1 MNRFK
6 SLKMKLIVSTTL
18 IVCLTA
24 VLNLVI
30 GIIASTKSIT
40 ENVQNDLRSVGM
52 MAEVAIN
59 NALDKMKVS
68 VESIAKTETIGNP
81 KYDSAYWLAELNKQ
95 RDAMG
100 FDTISLVNMSG
111 DVISST
117 DELNGKNIM
126 EQEYFR
132 EAIAGKTYIT
142 PPTYDINKKPCVII
156 CAPVTNNNYIGV
168 VMATLNEQAYSE
180 IVKNIVVGKTGNVFI
195 LDNKGTVIA
204 NKRPELVAS
213 FTNFID
219 QAKKDSSYAGMAAV
233 YKNMVAG
240 KSGVET
246 YTYDSG
252 ERYCYYA
259 PLKNTTGW
267 SYGVVAP
274 VSEMTSTIW
283 YTIAGLLAASI
294 LCIILG
300 VLASLMAAKSIANP
314 ISLVC
319 RRLELLAEGDLHTDT
334 VRVSAKDETGILA
347 SSLDKTVVSL
357 RGYITD
363 ITQTLQEISEG
374 NMVTRIEGDFE
385 GDFAPIRDSLVT
397 ITESL
402 NAVLSNI
409 SLAAVQVANSSEQV
423 SDGASLLAENATKQA
438 GAIEELSSTLTDISM
453 KTGQNSENADQ
464 ASAITQGTRQ
474 IAEKGNGYMQE
485 MLGSM
490 HDINTAS
497 ENISKIIKVIEDIS
511 FQTNILALN
520 AAVEAARAGA
530 AGKGF
535 AVVADEVRSLA
546 NKSAQAAKET
556 TALIEDTIDKVQLGT
571 NKANHAA
578 KALKEIVESVEKSNT
593 MVMQIAKASK
603 EQAIALEE
611 VNGGINQITEAVQTN
626 SATSEESSATS
637 QEMRAQ
643 AEHLKQEM
651 AKFRLSQEPQEDQES
666 QEPQEFQE
674 PQE

>member
-6 SLKMKLIVSTTL
+6 SLKMKLIVCTTL

-24 VLNLVI
+24 ILNLVI

-40 ENVQNDLRSVGM
+40 ENVQNDMHSIGL
-52 MAEVAIN
+52 MAEVAID
-59 NALDKMKVS
+59 NALGKIKVS
-68 VESIAKTETIGNP
+68 VESVGKTEIIGNP
-81 KYDSAYWLAELNKQ
+81 KYDSSYWLSELNKQ

-117 DELNGKNIM
+117 DELNGKNVM
-126 EQEYFR
+126 EQDYFR
-132 EAIAGKTYIT
+132 KAIAGATYIT

-156 CAPVTNNNYIGV
+156 CAPVTNGNYVGV
-168 VMATLNEQAYSE
+168 VMATLNVQVYSD
-180 IVKNIVVGKTGNVFI
+180 IIKNIVVGKTGNVFM
-195 LDNKGTVIA
+195 LDKTGTIIA
-204 NKRPELVAS
+204 NKRPELVS
-213 FTNFID
+213 GFTNYIE
-219 QAKKDSSYAGMAAV
+219 QAKKNTTYAGMAAV
-233 YKNMVAG
+233 YKNMLAG
-240 KSGVET
+240 KSGIET
-246 YTYDSG
+246 YTYDNG

-259 PLKNTTGW
+259 PLKGTDGW

-283 YTIAGLLAASI
+283 YTIAGLLASSI
-294 LCIILG
+294 LCILLG
-300 VLASLMAAKSIANP
+300 VFASRMAAKSIANP
-314 ISLVC
+314 IALVC
-319 RRLELLAEGDLHTDT
+319 KRLELLSEGDLHTDT
-334 VRVSAKDETGILA
+334 VQVRAKDETGILA
-347 SSLDKTVVSL
+347 SSLNKTVVSL

-363 ITQTLQEISEG
+363 ITQTLEEISRG
-374 NMVTRIEGDFE
+374 NMLTRTEGDYQ
-385 GDFAPIRDSLVT
+385 GDFAPIKESLLAITDSLNT
-397 ITESL
+397 
-402 NAVLSNI
+402 VLSNI
-409 SLAAVQVANSSEQV
+409 SHAAVQVANSSEQV
-423 SDGASLLAENATKQA
+423 SNGASLLAENATKQA
-438 GAIEELSSTLTDISM
+438 GAIEELSSTLTDISI
-453 KTGQNSENADQ
+453 KTGQNSENAEQ
-464 ASAITQGTRQ
+464 ASSITQGTRQ
-474 IAEKGNGYMQE
+474 IAEKGDGYMQE

-490 HDINTAS
+490 RDINTAS

-520 AAVEAARAGA
+520 AAVEAARAGT

-556 TALIEDTIDKVQLGT
+556 TVLIEDTIDKVQLGT

-578 KALKEIVESVEKSNT
+578 KALKEIVESVEKSNS
-593 MVMQIAKASK
+593 MVMQIANASK
-603 EQAIALEE
+603 EQAVALEE

-637 QEMRAQ
+637 QEMRGQ

-651 AKFRLSQEPQEDQES
+651 AKFKLSQE
-666 QEPQEFQE
+666 
-674 PQE
+674 